1 MSKARLVIT
10 AVIVEGRSQSEV
22 AREYGVSQSW
32 ISRLLTRYRAE
43 GDAAFQ
49 PRSRRPHTSPTRLPQ
64 TTIDLIIGLRHTL
77 ASKGLDNG
85 PHTIAWHLEH
95 HHQLAVSV
103 ASISR
108 HLHAAG
114 LIIPT
119 PAKRPKSSYI
129 RFAAEQPNERWQA
142 DFTYWRLAQGSHVE
156 ILCWLDDHSRCA
168 LSVTAHHRVTG
179 PIVLAEFRNAYGTH
193 GIPASTLTDN
203 GMVFT
208 TRFAGGK
215 GGRNQLEAELRRLHV
230 TQINS
235 TPNHPTTCGKVERF
249 DQTLKKSLTNQ
260 PRAGTLAE
268 LQAQLNAFVDEYNY
282 RRPHRSLPHRATP
295 ATVYT
300 ARPNA
305 NPTTRIDTH
314 NRVRTDRVD
323 QAGSITLRHNG
334 RLHHI
339 GVGRI
344 HHRTRVLIL
353 AQDLNIRI
361 INAANGELLRD
372 FTLDPTRDYQPTGAP
387 PKAPHGKNPEPNV
400 GSGLFRCL
408 ATPHSSGDR
417 IRTCDLWVM
426 S

>member
-1 MSKARLVIT
+1 VSKARLVIT

-43 GDAAFQ
+43 GDAAFE

-64 TTIDLIIGLRHTL
+64 PTIDLIIRLRHTL

-95 HHQLAVSV
+95 HHQLEVSV

-142 DFTYWRLAQGSHVE
+142 DFTYWRLAQGPHVE
-156 ILCWLDDHSRCA
+156 ILCWLDDHSRYA
-168 LSVTAHHRVTG
+168 LSVTAHRRVTG

-249 DQTLKKSLTNQ
+249 HQTLKKSLTNP
-260 PRAGTLAE
+260 PRATTLAE
-268 LQAQLNAFVDEYNY
+268 LQAQLNAFVDEYNH
-282 RRPHRSLPHRATP
+282 RRPHRSLPHRATS
-295 ATVYT
+295 ATIYT
-300 ARPNA
+300 ARPKA

-361 INAANGELLRD
+361 INAATGEPLRD

-387 PKAPHGKNPEPNV
+387 KGPTRRKP
-400 GSGLFRCL
+400 
-408 ATPHSSGDR
+408 
-417 IRTCDLWVM
+417 RT
-426 S
+426 